1 MNFTAI
7 KDDII
12 DFFISDPF
20 TALVN
25 LISFIGLIFTI
36 QVYLNLKKIE
46 KFYMFTGRVP
56 DLIKTL
62 GDHASTLSDHL
73 NDFNGNISQIELEL
87 VRIKV
92 PLKSLEKKTDGELRK
107 SISGLLELIGTYEP
121 EIKGDAGARKIYRE
135 IIGIQAEIVELNKDQ
150 KWKVS

>member
-107 SISGLLELIGTYEP
+107 SISSLLELIGTYEP